1 MTGPELP
8 PADTTSVEFGA
19 AMREMRQAHNRELS
33 DVANALRIRQVYLQA
48 IEDGRFDDL
57 PGPTYAAGFVR
68 AYADYLGLE
77 LDEVMRRYRSATG
90 NIPAQAALVPPS
102 PMSEARLPTGFIL
115 LVAAV
120 LAAAA
125 YGGWYYLTVHGQSPT
140 EVVSAI
146 PKRISEAVGL
156 GDKSAVQPA
165 SPNAMKSSATEPA
178 TKPPVTNA
186 TETASA
192 KPVTVDPV
200 PAAEPPTVATV
211 TQPPPTLETGL
222 KKKVETAEVKKPI
235 KAVQPKA
242 IVVSPTPAPANNV
255 AVAVEKT
262 PGAESGQDQPVIST
276 PANEAP
282 VVAASSPQVGTLEVP
297 VEKVVAP
304 VSEKVEAT
312 QPPKPTAPQV
322 AAVPPQQKLDS
333 WIVLRATITS
343 WVELR
348 DADGKRLLSRL
359 LRTGETY
366 KVPGRSGILF
376 TTGNAGG
383 IDILVDGQPI
393 AALGP
398 VGAVRRDIPMDPQTL
413 LTRKPGQR

>member
-1 MTGPELP
+1 
-8 PADTTSVEFGA
+8 
-19 AMREMRQAHNRELS
+19 MRDMRKAHNRELS

-115 LVAAV
+115 LVAAI

-125 YGGWYYLTVHGQSPT
+125 YGGWYYLTIHGQSPT
-140 EVVSAI
+140 EVVSAL
-146 PKRISEAVGL
+146 PKRISDAVGL
-156 GDKSAVQPA
+156 GSKSATNSVPSEVKKPSTA
-165 SPNAMKSSATEPA
+165 GTTA
-178 TKPPVTNA
+178 KPPVTISTPKAPTKLVEIESSKVIAAIEPAMPNQ
-186 TETASA
+186 T
-192 KPVTVDPV
+192 PVSGAD
-200 PAAEPPTVATV
+200 
-211 TQPPPTLETGL
+211 
-222 KKKVETAEVKKPI
+222 KMIETAEVKKPVV
-235 KAVQPKA
+235 AVQPNPIA
-242 IVVSPTPAPANNV
+242 VPAVTAPTNN
-255 AVAVEKT
+255 AVTVVEKLPAT
-262 PGAESGQDQPVIST
+262 ESGQPQPVAST
-276 PANEAP
+276 PSIAAP
-282 VVAASSPQVGTLEVP
+282 VVTDKTPTISTVQAPIEKAVATVP
-297 VEKVVAP
+297 
-304 VSEKVEAT
+304 EKVEIV

-322 AAVPPQQKLDS
+322 AAVPPPQNLES
-333 WIVLRATITS
+333 RIVLRATVTS

-348 DADGKRLLSRL
+348 DIAGKRLLSRL

-398 VGAVRRDIPMDPQTL
+398 VGAVRRDIAMDPKTL

>member
-1 MTGPELP
+1 LP

-156 GDKSAVQPA
+156 RDKTAVQPS
-165 SPNAMKSSATEPA
+165 SPDAMKSSVTEPE
-178 TKPPVTNA
+178 TKPPVVSVP
-186 TETASA
+186 EKSSA
-192 KPVTVDPV
+192 KP
-200 PAAEPPTVATV
+200 AEPMSVADSSTVAPV
-211 TQPPPTLETGL
+211 TQPAPAPEIAA
-222 KKKVETAEVKKPI
+222 KNKIEIAEVKKP
-235 KAVQPKA
+235 VPVEQPKA
-242 IVVSPTPAPANNV
+242 IAVSPTAPPANTSV
-255 AVAVEKT
+255 FAVEKA
-262 PGAESGQDQPVIST
+262 PIAESRQDQTVT
-276 PANEAP
+276 PAPSIAAP
-282 VVAASSPQVGTLEVP
+282 AVATGTA
-297 VEKVVAP
+297 KVAP
-304 VSEKVEAT
+304 VEALVEKVEAT

-333 WIVLRATITS
+333 RIVLRSTITS

>member
-1 MTGPELP
+1 
-8 PADTTSVEFGA
+8 
-19 AMREMRQAHNRELS
+19 MRDMRKAHNRELS

-48 IEDGRFDDL
+48 IENGRFDDL

-125 YGGWYYLTVHGQSPT
+125 YGGWYYLTIHGQSPT
-140 EVVSAI
+140 EVVSAL
-146 PKRISEAVGL
+146 PKRISDAVGL
-156 GDKSAVQPA
+156 SDKTATKSA
-165 SPNAMKSSATEPA
+165 SPEVKKSSAT
-178 TKPPVTNA
+178 
-186 TETASA
+186 ASA
-192 KPVTVDPV
+192 KL
-200 PAAEPPTVATV
+200 PAAISTQTVPTKPVDVNPKLSAPPSQEGIVS
-211 TQPPPTLETGL
+211 PPIKPVQTSASAV
-222 KKKVETAEVKKPI
+222 KKVIETAEIKKPV
-235 KAVQPKA
+235 AVIEPNP
-242 IVVSPTPAPANNV
+242 IVVSAEKAATNN
-255 AVAVEKT
+255 AVAVVEKLPT
-262 PGAESGQDQPVIST
+262 AENSQAQPVVS
-276 PANEAP
+276 PPP
-282 VVAASSPQVGTLEVP
+282 VAVP
-297 VEKVVAP
+297 VDIAKLPKAVIGQAPLKKIVPPAPKKVDVVLPAKP
-304 VSEKVEAT
+304 AVS
-312 QPPKPTAPQV
+312 QV
-322 AAVPPQQKLDS
+322 AAVPPQQNVES
-333 WIVLRATITS
+333 RVVLRATITS

-348 DADGKRLLSRL
+348 DAGGKRLLSRL
-359 LRTGETY
+359 LRTGEIY

-398 VGAVRRDIPMDPQTL
+398 VGAVRRDIAMDPKTL